1 MIIFHFPYKSRIH
14 SIVDQILPLLTDK
27 NVTNVINDLPKG
39 IRLIAAIIDTLSIP
53 SVQRLLEDGFP
64 LRSMLRPSGW
74 KHVQQELNRLESSLV
89 PFYPDMNLVIEHSS
103 SWDDH
108 NNQST
113 QKDSKGRTYDILVNA
128 HLNLMRFG
136 IHSDSGSH
144 QSFRSFRDVICD
156 HNELEKFLIT
166 PNRRHSSDD
175 IRFLSRHLCLLERK
189 DLYYLFDLV
198 QDNIDFVSILQQL
211 SLVFHSVGL
220 DEHQQHLNN
229 IRSMITTIDQAN
241 IFPSM
246 TALRNTSWLYD
257 LPSLFDVLRSGEIDV
272 HTLLKIINDIE
283 PIFGGHNHENEQLTN
298 QQQNQRIEYLMRLY
312 DSDDSTLK
320 TIAHSTIGSISKD
333 ETIDSFDDDY
343 SFDDEDEL
351 ISLTNDTNIRAE
363 HKEMTI
369 LHSIDDLDTSETANV
384 NLLSIA
390 ATNYPTDSL
399 GRRFLPKL
407 LANMDKFIDGAEK
420 FTRTPQWNSLLNAFQ
435 GLQMMLEMTDS
446 NGQQQF
452 SSTNIEQFII
462 NFPKNIQALTNFFN
476 SIVPEKFQP
485 LVLPLFNLVQRIA
498 DSMLQHLSGAFTRA
512 LNEDKIYYFDKLVQL
527 LIASM
532 NNGTLPR
539 KCFDMQH
546 AMCDFDQFQSVFIQN
561 IDDETGEVIV
571 MVDEDIGTLQG
582 IQELGCI
589 FFGQNYLRKN
599 VEESTP
605 ILAKLYY
612 TLSALNDT
620 NQLSSSLAELS
631 NSTGKSSTDD
641 DAVFWNNFTTRMLE
655 VYLLATKSVNSNTWS
670 AMMGQMSYVWKR
682 NRLFD
687 RIILASRVLQL
698 TANCFTPER
707 IMNSPIWFHIQR
719 KNIIINEILNLVM
732 DEINQA
738 VENEELRVQQLS
750 MGSPT
755 LHKFLHK
762 NLHLLPILMD
772 SVFDTLFLNLPRF
785 VERMFQ
791 LSNTFMANWPCNRFS
806 LVDLLAIQNEQHR
819 SEIHQV
825 EDFLCR
831 QYHMNEGDYGRVID
845 ELVSPNNNQSRGA
858 PLIRVLQN
866 KSNNLSMI
874 YEHVPPL
881 DWVEA
886 AHSVSM
892 IKESAEKLI
901 FADNN
906 WIWFPEVDKLD
917 TSIRNSFGRA
927 RLVFQQF
934 YSQGMAGLFTYVGD
948 IITPFAIRY
957 MSLNE
962 TFSQICD
969 YGVSGILMAPVV
981 NDKEWRCFFVSSK
994 FASYSLQ
1001 HLLELLNQVL
1011 TNFLHDDNQCRI
1023 FDVDNGIKSSNDSH
1037 NQILFL
1043 SDHMAEI
1050 IELVMNQLLLGDMN
1064 RLSNATSLQDVICHS
1079 SINIDVFNENHRLYS
1094 DIRHAL
1100 CGLPNQFANCFRL
1113 TMPEK
1118 WIEASDHLNFTWY
1131 TQSLAELSNKSS
1143 FVDAYRSIYRFLTL
1157 FGQFSPRFM
1166 NRLLSR
1172 FESNNHGQQF
1182 VNDVLKRMNRMQRFR
1197 EKRFTYVMQSISLEL
1212 HRILFTTSKVS
1223 HVPIHREEKRDLMMA
1238 LIYALNELPIR
1249 LRQRYKLGG
1258 IHYRPTMS
1266 NNSHNNNDDDIHLQ
1280 VDLLDSLLDWIDSHL
1295 LTITDILLQTIT
1307 LDRQRLNRLF
1317 INKFDTVSV
1326 WRAFCRA
1333 PISQYFIVDN
1343 EISSLSH

>member
-1 MIIFHFPYKSRIH
+1 
-14 SIVDQILPLLTDK
+14 
-27 NVTNVINDLPKG
+27 
-39 IRLIAAIIDTLSIP
+39 
-53 SVQRLLEDGFP
+53 
-64 LRSMLRPSGW
+64 
-74 KHVQQELNRLESSLV
+74 
-89 PFYPDMNLVIEHSS
+89 
-103 SWDDH
+103 
-108 NNQST
+108 
-113 QKDSKGRTYDILVNA
+113 
-128 HLNLMRFG
+128 MRFG
-136 IHSDSGSH
+136 IHSDDSGSH

-156 HNELEKFLIT
+156 HNELEKFLII
-166 PNRRHSSDD
+166 PNRRQSSDDD

-198 QDNIDFVSILQQL
+198 QENIDFGNILQQL

-229 IRSMITTIDQAN
+229 IRSMITTIDRAN

-283 PIFGGHNHENEQLTN
+283 PIFGGNNSDDENEQLTN
-298 QQQNQRIEYLMRLY
+298 QRQRQRIEYLMRLY

-320 TIAHSTIGSISKD
+320 TIAHSALGSISTDD
-333 ETIDSFDDDY
+333 ETIDSVDEDYPFDG
-343 SFDDEDEL
+343 EDEL
-351 ISLTNDTNIRAE
+351 FSSTNDTDIRAE

-390 ATNYPTDSL
+390 ATNYPTDSI

-485 LVLPLFNLVQRIA
+485 LVLPLFNLIQRIT

-539 KCFDMQH
+539 KCFDMQR
-546 AMCDFDQFQSVFIQN
+546 AMCDFDQFQSVFVHN
-561 IDDETGEVIV
+561 VDDETGEVTV

-589 FFGQNYLRKN
+589 FFGQNYLKQN

-620 NQLSSSLAELS
+620 NQLSSSLAALG
-631 NSTGKSSTDD
+631 NSTGKSSNDD

-655 VYLLATKSVNSNTWS
+655 VYLLATKSVNANAWS

-719 KNIIINEILNLVM
+719 KNIIINEIVNLVM

-738 VENEELRVQQLS
+738 VENEALRVQQLS

-755 LHKFLHK
+755 LHDFLHK
-762 NLHLLPILMD
+762 NLHLLPVLMD

-785 VERMFQ
+785 VEHMFQ
-791 LSNTFMANWPCNRFS
+791 SSNTFMANWPCNRFS

-819 SEIHQV
+819 AEIYAV

-831 QYHMNEGDYGRVID
+831 QYHMNEGDYGRIID
-845 ELVSPNNNQSRGA
+845 ELVAPANNQSRGA

-906 WIWFPEVDKLD
+906 WIWFPEVDELD
-917 TSIRNSFGRA
+917 SSIRNSFGRA
-927 RLVFQQF
+927 HIVFQQF

-1001 HLLELLNQVL
+1001 HLLELLNQVM
-1011 TNFLHDDNQCRI
+1011 TNFLHDDHKCQL
-1023 FDVDNGIKSSNDSH
+1023 FDIDDNIKSSNNNSH

-1050 IELVMNQLLLGDMN
+1050 IELVMNQILLGDMN
-1064 RLSNATSLQDVICHS
+1064 RLSNATSLQDIICHS
-1079 SINIDVFNENHRLYS
+1079 NLNFNIFSEHRALYL
-1094 DIRHAL
+1094 DIRNAL
-1100 CGLPNQFANCFRL
+1100 CGLPTQFANCFRL
-1113 TMPEK
+1113 TIPQK

-1131 TQSLAELSNKSS
+1131 TQSLAELSSKSS
-1143 FVDAYRSIYRFLTL
+1143 FVDAYRSVYRFLTL

-1172 FESNNHGQQF
+1172 FQSNNNGQQF
-1182 VNDVLKRMNRMQRFR
+1182 VQDVLKRMNRMEQFR
-1197 EKRFTYVMQSISLEL
+1197 GKRFTYVMQSISLEL
-1212 HRILFTTSKVS
+1212 YGILFTNGKVP
-1223 HVPIHREEKRDLMMA
+1223 HVPIHNEEKRDLMMA
-1238 LIYALNELPIR
+1238 LIYALNELPVR

-1258 IHYRPTMS
+1258 IHFRQTINL
-1266 NNSHNNNDDDIHLQ
+1266 NNNNNNDDDDDEHKKYQHVSITTTTTTTAETT
-1280 VDLLDSLLDWIDSHL
+1280 ID
-1295 LTITDILLQTIT
+1295 
-1307 LDRQRLNRLF
+1307 
-1317 INKFDTVSV
+1317 
-1326 WRAFCRA
+1326 
-1333 PISQYFIVDN
+1333 
-1343 EISSLSH
+1343 